1 MAALIELSAVR
12 KTFWLGEREVEI
24 LHGVDLSIEEGEFVA
39 LTGPS
44 GSGKTTMLEILG
56 AISRPTSGSY
66 RFDGVPLE
74 RRRDD
79 DLADLRA
86 ARMGFVFQS
95 FNLMPRMSALRNAA
109 LPLLYAG
116 LARGERER
124 RARELLRRLGL
135 GSRLHHRPSQLSGGE
150 CQRVAIARALANRPL
165 VILADEPTGNLDQRT
180 GREILS
186 IFADLHQEGR
196 TLVVVTHSPEIAQ
209 RAPRVVRIR
218 DGRIQADESRD

>member
-1 MAALIELSAVR
+1 
-12 KTFWLGEREVEI
+12 
-24 LHGVDLSIEEGEFVA
+24 
-39 LTGPS
+39 
-44 GSGKTTMLEILG
+44 
-56 AISRPTSGSY
+56 
-66 RFDGVPLE
+66 
-74 RRRDD
+74 
-79 DLADLRA
+79 
-86 ARMGFVFQS
+86 
-95 FNLMPRMSALRNAA
+95 MSALRNAA

-150 CQRVAIARALANRPL
+150 RQRVAIARALANQPR

-186 IFADLHQEGR
+186 IFADLHREGR

-209 RAPRVVRIR
+209 RAARVVRIR